1 MVVFLPSGPVVRGI
15 VIKTVGMTG
24 DGIVE
29 INDQFVYRPG
39 PLSAGI
45 VIDQFLIGDD
55 LLVAVIPDDVQ
66 SQAFDLVVSSEEA
79 FCPGGAAQADFEGYG
94 FRGGFL
100 EHFLL
105 VTLGTTPGGEYG
117 KKDGDQRAM
126 NLPHT
131 YLLWLEENPERLL
144 KSSGSN

>member
-1 MVVFLPSGPVVRGI
+1 
-15 VIKTVGMTG
+15 
-24 DGIVE
+24 
-29 INDQFVYRPG
+29 
-39 PLSAGI
+39 
-45 VIDQFLIGDD
+45 
-55 LLVAVIPDDVQ
+55 
-66 SQAFDLVVSSEEA
+66 
-79 FCPGGAAQADFEGYG
+79 FEGYG

>member
-1 MVVFLPSGPVVRGI
+1 MA
-15 VIKTVGMTG
+15 G

-29 INDQFVYRPG
+29 INHQFVYRPV

-55 LLVAVIPDDVQ
+55 VLVAVIPYDVQ
-66 SQAFDLVVSSEEA
+66 SQSFDLVVCTEEML
-79 FCPGGAAQADFEGYG
+79 CQGISAQADFEGYG
-94 FRGGFL
+94 FRGEFL
-100 EHFLL
+100 VYFLL

-117 KKDGDQRAM
+117 KKDGDLIAI

-131 YLLWLEENPERLL
+131 YL
-144 KSSGSN
+144 